1 MTLYLGTGCI
11 NEEEGERV
19 NGLKISEIAEKS
31 HVNIE
36 TVRYYEKR
44 QLIPEPPRTEAGYR
58 IFSLEDVDRIKFIKR
73 SQELGFTLNEIKKL
87 ISITDNETQFDSEE
101 VFQFATQKINE
112 IEAQIKDLEKI
123 KVVLQDLSAQC
134 AGTGSSQCGCPI
146 IKSLTG
152 GDNNG

>member
-1 MTLYLGTGCI
+1 MVLTLYLGTGCI

-58 IFSLEDVDRIKFIKR
+58 IFLWKM
-73 SQELGFTLNEIKKL
+73 
-87 ISITDNETQFDSEE
+87 
-101 VFQFATQKINE
+101 
-112 IEAQIKDLEKI
+112 
-123 KVVLQDLSAQC
+123 
-134 AGTGSSQCGCPI
+134 
-146 IKSLTG
+146 
-152 GDNNG
+152 